1 MGRRWNPQ
9 AAGLLTTALTQ
20 NATLTHNQGK
30 LEGRVKALE
39 NQMAMVVKISC
50 RNVLDYNPD
59 DKSKKAEGS
68 KAVESQGD
76 KPDDRLNTKAEGS
89 KAADSQGDNPDD
101 KSNAKAKGSNDDV
114 EGQGEL
120 LAPKVE

>member
-1 MGRRWNPQ
+1 M
-9 AAGLLTTALTQ
+9 TTALTQ

-89 KAADSQGDNPDD
+89 TTAVDSQGDNPDD
-101 KSNAKAKGSNDDV
+101 KSNTKAKGSNDDV

-120 LAPKVE
+120 APKVE